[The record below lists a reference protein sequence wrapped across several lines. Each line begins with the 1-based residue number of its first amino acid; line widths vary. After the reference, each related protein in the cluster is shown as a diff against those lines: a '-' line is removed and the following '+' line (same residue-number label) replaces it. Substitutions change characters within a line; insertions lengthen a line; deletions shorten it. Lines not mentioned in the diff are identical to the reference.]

1 MRGVSCV
8 SSFTDRAVSRRDV
21 LRYGALGAAAL
32 AAGAAPGA
40 SSAARSALRRSRVTS
55 GGTLNFA
62 RSIAP
67 TTLDPANTIIA
78 GDIYTLD
85 KIFEPLFITSPAG
98 KLTPWLATGY
108 TVSKDNKTFTFNLRP
123 GVKFSDGKPLTP

>member
-1 MRGVSCV
+1 MSNLGE
-8 SSFTDRAVSRRDV
+8 RALSRREL
-21 LRYGALGAAAL
+21 LRAGAVGAAAVAVGSVPGVAR
-32 AAGAAPGA
+32 AAQ
-40 SSAARSALRRSRVTS
+40 RSTRRAGVTK

-85 KIFEPLFITSPAG
+85 KIFEPLFVTSPAG

-108 TVSKDNKTFTFNLRP
+108 TVSKDNKTFTFDLRP
-123 GVKFSDGKPLTP
+123 GVKF